1 MEFRQLECFIAVAEE
16 LHFGRAA
23 ARLCMTQPPLSR
35 QEFDPPTPAGSSP
48 GHRAPAKRNRTRKR
62 KLRHDH
68 APVARA
74 ELPGTVAS
82 TAQRKAVRGA

>member
-35 QEFDPPTPAGSSP
+35 QIQLLEQDLGVTLFERSSRQVELSAAG
-48 GHRAPAKRNRTRKR
+48 RRF
-62 KLRHDH
+62 L
-68 APVARA
+68 
-74 ELPGTVAS
+74 
-82 TAQRKAVRGA
+82 